1 MSLPARQ
8 VAIVTGALGGIGRAT
23 VRRLLQDGWAVAA
36 SYAQGVETPEQAM
49 ALKAELGEDGED
61 GEFGDRIS
69 LHPLNL
75 AHSASIRAFFTE
87 VLAAWGRLDAL
98 VNNAAVGTATV
109 ADYASDSTQQ
119 DELLLHINAAGTLTL
134 TQLFV
139 AQMRNQWGDT
149 ALAELPAAK
158 LVSISSVGGGMAA
171 FPHFRLAD
179 GMSKAAVAF
188 MTRQIAAEH
197 VHTPLD
203 VFAICPGATNTGMFQ
218 ASTLSAMSDGERT
231 AFVARLPKQRLIEP
245 QEIAELI
252 AFLLTPHSRVLHGA
266 VLDASMGL
274 GGRPGLMTEMDH

>member
-188 MTRQIAAEH
+188 MARQIAAEH

-218 ASTLSAMSDGERT
+218 ASTLNAMSDAERA
-231 AFVARLPKQRLIEP
+231 AFVARLPKQRLIQP
-245 QEIAELI
+245 PEIAELI

-274 GGRPGLMTEMDH
+274 GGRPGLMTEMGH

>member
-1 MSLPARQ
+1 MNHPTRQ

-36 SYAQGVETPEQAM
+36 SCAQGVETPEQAM
-49 ALKAELGEDGED
+49 AFKAALGEDGEH
-61 GEFGDRIS
+61 GDRIS

-75 AHSASIRAFFTE
+75 AHSASIRAFFAE

-139 AQMRNQWGDT
+139 AQLRSQWGGQ
-149 ALAELPAAK
+149 ALATLSAAK
-158 LVSISSVGGGMAA
+158 LVSISSVGGGVAT
-171 FPHFRLAD
+171 FPYFRLAD

-218 ASTLSAMSDGERT
+218 ASTLNAMSDAERA
-231 AFVARLPKQRLIEP
+231 AFIAHLPKQRLIEP
-245 QEIAELI
+245 PEIAELI

-274 GGRPGLMTEMDH
+274 GGRPGLMTEMGH

>member
-1 MSLPARQ
+1 MTPMRRQ

-23 VRRLLQDGWAVAA
+23 VHRLVHDGWAVAA
-36 SYAQGVETPEQAM
+36 SYAQGVESPEKGI
-49 ALKAELGEDGED
+49 ALKDELGEH
-61 GEFGDRIS
+61 GDRIS

-75 AHSASIRAFFTE
+75 ANSASIRAFFSDA
-87 VLAAWGRLDAL
+87 LAAWGQVDAL

-109 ADYASDSTQQ
+109 VDYASDSTQQ
-119 DELLLHINAAGTLTL
+119 DELLLHINATGTLTL

-139 AQMRNQWGDT
+139 AYLRSQWGGL
-149 ALAELPAAK
+149 ALPAMPAAK

-171 FPHFRLAD
+171 FPYFRLAD

-218 ASTLSAMSDGERT
+218 ASTLNAMSEAERE

-274 GGRPGLMTEMDH
+274 GGRPGLMTEIAH

>member
-49 ALKAELGEDGED
+49 ALKAELGEDGEF

-75 AHSASIRAFFTE
+75 AHSAPIRAFFAE

-218 ASTLSAMSDGERT
+218 ASTLNAMSDAERA
-231 AFVARLPKQRLIEP
+231 AFVARLPKQRLIQP
-245 QEIAELI
+245 PEIAELI

-274 GGRPGLMTEMDH
+274 GGRPGLMTEMGH

>member
-188 MTRQIAAEH
+188 MTCQIAAEH

-218 ASTLSAMSDGERT
+218 ASTLNAMSDAERA

-245 QEIAELI
+245 PEIAELI

>member
-1 MSLPARQ
+1 MHLPTPQ

-36 SYAQGVETPEQAM
+36 SYAQGVEAPEQAM
-49 ALKAELGEDGED
+49 ALKAELGKDDE
-61 GEFGDRIS
+61 RIS

-75 AHSASIRAFFTE
+75 AHSASIRAFFAE

-109 ADYASDSTQQ
+109 ADYASDGTQQ

-139 AQMRNQWGDT
+139 ARMRDQWGDP
-149 ALAELPAAK
+149 ALSELPPAK

-197 VHTPLD
+197 VFTPLD

-218 ASTLSAMSDGERT
+218 ASTLNAMTDAERA
-231 AFVARLPKQRLIEP
+231 AFIDRLPKQRLIEP
-245 QEIAELI
+245 PEIAELI

-274 GGRPGLMTEMDH
+274 GGRPGLMTEMGH

>member
-23 VRRLLQDGWAVAA
+23 VRRLLQDGWSVAA
-36 SYAQGVETPEQAM
+36 SYAQGVETQEQAM
-49 ALKAELGEDGED
+49 AFKTELGEDGEH

-75 AHSASIRAFFTE
+75 AHSASIRAFFAEALST
-87 VLAAWGRLDAL
+87 WGRLDAL

-139 AQMRNQWGDT
+139 AQMRDQWGDL

-158 LVSISSVGGGMAA
+158 LVSISSVGGGVAA

-203 VFAICPGATNTGMFQ
+203 VFAVCPGATNTGMFQ
-218 ASTLSAMSDGERT
+218 ASTLNAMNDAERA

-245 QEIAELI
+245 PEIAELI

-274 GGRPGLMTEMDH
+274 GGRPGLMTEMGH

>member
-1 MSLPARQ
+1 MPHPTRQ

-23 VRRLLQDGWAVAA
+23 VRRLLQDSWAVAA
-36 SYAQGVETPEQAM
+36 SYAQGVESPEQAR
-49 ALKAELGEDGED
+49 ALKAELGEHS
-61 GEFGDRIS
+61 DRIS

-75 AHSASIRAFFTE
+75 AHSASIRAFFAE

-139 AQMRNQWGDT
+139 AHMRSQWGDL
-149 ALAELPAAK
+149 ALAALPAAK

-203 VFAICPGATNTGMFQ
+203 VFAICPGAANTAMFQ
-218 ASTLSAMSDGERT
+218 ASTLNAMTDAERR
-231 AFVARLPKQRLIEP
+231 ALWRAYPSK
-245 QEIAELI
+245 
-252 AFLLTPHSRVLHGA
+252 G
-266 VLDASMGL
+266 
-274 GGRPGLMTEMDH
+274 

>member
-61 GEFGDRIS
+61 GEFSDRIS

-75 AHSASIRAFFTE
+75 AHSASIRAFFAEALST
-87 VLAAWGRLDAL
+87 WGRLDAL

-109 ADYASDSTQQ
+109 ADYASESTQQ

-139 AQMRNQWGDT
+139 AQLRRQWGDL
-149 ALAELPAAK
+149 ALAELPEAK

-218 ASTLSAMSDGERT
+218 ASTLSAMTDAERV
-231 AFVARLPKQRLIEP
+231 AFIAHLPKQRLIEP
-245 QEIAELI
+245 PEIAELI

-274 GGRPGLMTEMDH
+274 GGRPGLMTEMGH